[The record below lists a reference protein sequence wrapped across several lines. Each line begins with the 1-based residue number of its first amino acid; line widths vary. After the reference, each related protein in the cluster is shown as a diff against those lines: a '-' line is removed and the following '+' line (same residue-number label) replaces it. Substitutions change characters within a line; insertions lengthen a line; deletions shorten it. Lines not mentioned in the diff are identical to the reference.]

1 MARRVF
7 LYDATLREGAQAA
20 GVSFSLSSRIRVAR
34 ALDQMRFDYLEGP
47 FVAANPASDAFY
59 AELARRP
66 LAHAKAVAFA
76 MTCRAGEKASDDPIL
91 RAAAEAG
98 TPAVAVVGKAARRQW
113 RDVLGVGAKENLRM
127 VSESV
132 AFLKAAGKEVFFE
145 AEHFFAGFKEDPDS
159 TLLVLAAAADA
170 GADCLVL
177 CDTKGAALPRDAAR
191 AVEAAL
197 DAGVAVGIH
206 AHDDCGLA
214 VANTLSALEAGA
226 LVAQGTVNG
235 YGERAGGADE
245 CALLPLLALHG
256 DFSAKAEKHLAR
268 LTALSRLVDEATGQ
282 KPDPRRPFVG
292 SDVFTHKAGLHVDAV
307 LKAPETL
314 EALPPE
320 AVGNRRRLVMS
331 ELAGTRATRTKAKE
345 MGVELAAA
353 SAKRILERIEA
364 FERDGYV
371 FEGADA
377 SFRLLLEK
385 ELGRHKPFFELKGF
399 SVAVQ
404 RGEGKGGATTVA
416 TVKVA
421 VGGESEI
428 TAGEGVGPVDALN
441 EAFRRALVR
450 FYPAAGEVVLED
462 YNVRILDPETGTGAK
477 TRVRI
482 DSSDGVRHWGT
493 VGVSEN
499 IIEASWQALAD
510 GFEYKLLLE
519 KEAAAAKKKKPAARK
534 PRKA

>member
-1 MARRVF
+1 MAKRVL

-20 GVSFSLSSRIRVAR
+20 GVSFSLSGRLRVAR
-34 ALDQMRFDYLEGP
+34 ALDRMGFDYLEGP
-47 FVAANPASDAFY
+47 FAAANPAGDAFY
-59 AELARRP
+59 AALAREP
-66 LAHAKAVAFA
+66 LSRAKLVAFA
-76 MTCRAGEKASDDPIL
+76 MTCRAGERAEDDPL
-91 RAAAEAG
+91 LAAAAAAG

-113 RDVLGVGAKENLRM
+113 RSVLKVSAAENLRM
-127 VSESV
+127 VAESV

-145 AEHFFAGFKEDPDS
+145 AEHFFAGFREDPDS
-159 TLLVLAAAADA
+159 ALLVLAAAADA

-177 CDTKGAALPRDAAR
+177 CDTKGAAMPRDVAK
-191 AVEAAL
+191 AVEAAKG
-197 DAGVAVGIH
+197 AGVAVAIH
-206 AHDDCGLA
+206 AHNDCGLA
-214 VANTLSALEAGA
+214 VANTLAALEAGA

-245 CALLPLLALHG
+245 CTLLPLLSLHG
-256 DFSAKAEKHLAR
+256 GFTARAVRHAGR

-282 KPDPRRPFVG
+282 RPDPRRPFVG

-314 EALPPE
+314 EAVPPE
-320 AVGNRRRLVMS
+320 AVGNRRRLVVS
-331 ELAGTRATRTKAKE
+331 DLAGTRATKTKAKE
-345 MGVELAAA
+345 MGVSLAAE

-385 ELGRHKPFFELKGF
+385 ELGRHEPFFELKGF

-404 RGEGKGGATTVA
+404 RQEGKGTPVTVA

-450 FYPAAGEVVLED
+450 FYPAAGAVVLED

-493 VGVSEN
+493 VGVSDN

-510 GFEYKLLLE
+510 GFEYKLLLD
-519 KEAAAAKKKKPAARK
+519 KEAAAARRAGKTRRK
-534 PRKA
+534 R